1 MFSVPSPKFS
11 LHHKRGKPAVG
22 SERQFVGA
30 STDRLLC
37 ATVRQ
42 LGDDHARRDAA
53 LRKQN
58 AAFKREVAQQR
69 ANGASEADVQEM
81 LARIE
86 SVNRIVMDADQLAYL
101 MELFREAAAS
111 SSDAR

>member
-1 MFSVPSPKFS
+1 
-11 LHHKRGKPAVG
+11 
-22 SERQFVGA
+22 
-30 STDRLLC
+30 
-37 ATVRQ
+37 
-42 LGDDHARRDAA
+42 
-53 LRKQN
+53 
-58 AAFKREVAQQR
+58 
-69 ANGASEADVQEM
+69 M